1 MRMVLFA
8 MILSSSNSMATTIEV
23 HTPEGAKEAY
33 ALEGASIYCKE
44 NKSFSFEQTLEI
56 NAMYSYYKE
65 QRELAGLPFDYKLAT
80 RAARDVFKITLN
92 PPPTWQKCIQALK
105 K

>member
-1 MRMVLFA
+1 MKNTLFA
-8 MILSSSNSMATTIEV
+8 VIFLSSNAMATTIEV
-23 HTPEGAKEAY
+23 HTPKGAKEAY
-33 ALEGASIYCKE
+33 AFEGASIYCKE

-56 NAMYSYYKE
+56 NAMYSHYKE
-65 QRELAGLPFDYKLAT
+65 QRELAGLPLDYKLAT